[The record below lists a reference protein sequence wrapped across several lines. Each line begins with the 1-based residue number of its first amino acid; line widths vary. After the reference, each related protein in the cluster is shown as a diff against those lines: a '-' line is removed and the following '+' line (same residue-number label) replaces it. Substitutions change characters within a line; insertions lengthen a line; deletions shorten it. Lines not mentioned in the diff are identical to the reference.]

1 MQFIKKLTSNNVSLV
16 FRKSDGAKELM
27 SFICCL
33 TNQSYGMVD
42 VIFEKSTNN
51 VLLQI
56 SSQVEALLPLIKHA
70 LAMIV
75 NL

>member
-1 MQFIKKLTSNNVSLV
+1 
-16 FRKSDGAKELM
+16 M
-27 SFICCL
+27 SFIVCL
-33 TNQSYGMVD
+33 VNGMFGMID
-42 VIFEKSTNN
+42 LIFEKNTLN

-56 SSQVEALLPLIKHA
+56 SSEHETLLPLIKHA